1 MMNCMQTSFN
11 CRSFKSW
18 RGAARSVIFI
28 AAILLV
34 LQIAMFAE
42 GLSRTYGTEGLKG
55 LFSNWGPSL
64 GRLDTWVHAT
74 VQALLSIPLSSGI
87 MVTLAGAEIYLDIG
101 IEYFETD
108 LV

>member
-1 MMNCMQTSFN
+1 MMNCIPTSFD

-18 RGAARSVIFI
+18 SGAARSVIVI

-42 GLSRTYGTEGLKG
+42 GLSRTDGTDGLKG

-87 MVTLAGAEIYLDIG
+87 MVTLAGAEI
-101 IEYFETD
+101 
-108 LV
+108 